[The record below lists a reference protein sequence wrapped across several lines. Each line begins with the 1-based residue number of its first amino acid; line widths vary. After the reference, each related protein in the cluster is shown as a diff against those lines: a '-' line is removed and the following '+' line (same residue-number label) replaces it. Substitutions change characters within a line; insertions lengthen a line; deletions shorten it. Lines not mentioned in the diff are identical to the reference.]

1 MYVCVSE
8 NKKCSVFG
16 KFYVRPIWMTQK
28 ENATFLKLV
37 KVKVVAQCKC
47 VQKALP
53 MYINANC
60 KTLMMTLAIFF
71 SV

>member
-1 MYVCVSE
+1 
-8 NKKCSVFG
+8 
-16 KFYVRPIWMTQK
+16 MTQK